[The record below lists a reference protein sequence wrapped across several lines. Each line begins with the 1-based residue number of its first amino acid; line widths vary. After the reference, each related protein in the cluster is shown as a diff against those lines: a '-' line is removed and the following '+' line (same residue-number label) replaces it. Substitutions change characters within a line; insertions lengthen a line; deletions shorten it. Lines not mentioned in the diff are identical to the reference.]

1 MDIFSNMR
9 MYPAHWIVQ
18 EVRFLTE
25 DEKKFVKCAIVAK
38 SRFGYSL
45 EFFTKKGIK
54 HIPTS
59 GKTKTT
65 IGFVPNIDNIKFLR
79 FERDSDQ
86 EVIYRVEF

>member
-1 MDIFSNMR
+1 MSVFSNMR
-9 MYPAHWIVQ
+9 MHPLWKV
-18 EVRFLTE
+18 ENVRFLTKE
-25 DEKKFVKCAIVAK
+25 EKQFVRCAIVAK
-38 SRFGYSL
+38 SEFGYSL

-54 HIPTS
+54 HIPIS

-79 FERDSDQ
+79 LERDYDQ